1 MHLLRFAQAAA
12 FFLSVIPPTTYA
24 APLHVELGKR
34 ALSNECSSND
44 NGKLLTMDKWKGMDV
59 NHWISVQ

>member
-34 ALSNECSSND
+34 ALSTECSSND
-44 NGKLLTMDKWKGMDV
+44 NAKLLTMDKWKGTEVD
-59 NHWISVQ
+59 HWILVQ